1 MQCAMN
7 EENLIH
13 QLHSSSEQTKV
24 SSLPVAEII
33 QLETA
38 TPMNHE
44 VLADELH
51 STLALA
57 EALAST
63 DAEHP
68 RVVLVKRLSDLLLL
82 SDDQVMPSERALI
95 DEILVRLI
103 GHVDASLRKR
113 IANRIAGMTDPPR
126 ALLVKLARDEVIV
139 AESILENS
147 LAVSDSDLIDIVR
160 KGNGEHRRV
169 IASRKVLSSA
179 VADALVEMSEVS
191 VLETLLRNESVH
203 FSLAGM
209 EKMAQRS
216 RYVSSLQPLIVER
229 AMLHSTLAYTMFWW
243 LPSDLRLRVL
253 FRFSVSRR
261 VLQQAIADA
270 IEQGDFN
277 LRSNDPLEQEA
288 LNFILGG
295 QFSARGQAVHVFE
308 HLKTGK
314 TDEFLTGFAIA
325 AGITRQTVIKILRDP
340 GGEALAVLCKA
351 VSLKRQEFVMLARL
365 LEKAKRASDLTEERS
380 ECLELV
386 FDSLP
391 TDSADLILRH
401 WDKPRLEGLTAPLS
415 GV

>member
-1 MQCAMN
+1 MG
-7 EENLIH
+7 EEKLNKAHHTPPELR
-13 QLHSSSEQTKV
+13 QTETR
-24 SSLPVAEII
+24 PVAEII

-38 TPMNHE
+38 ETMNHE
-44 VLADELH
+44 LLADELQ
-51 STLALA
+51 STFALA
-57 EALAST
+57 EALACT
-63 DAEHP
+63 KVEHP

-82 SDDQVMPSERALI
+82 STDQVMPSERALI

-103 GHVDASLRKR
+103 VHVDVTLRKR
-113 IANRIAGMTDPPR
+113 IARRISGMTEPPG
-126 ALLVKLARDEVIV
+126 ALLAKLARDEIIV
-139 AESILENS
+139 AESILENN
-147 LAVSDSDLIDIVR
+147 LAISDSDLIDIVR

-169 IASRKVLSSA
+169 IASRKAISSS

-191 VLETLLRNESVH
+191 VLETLLRNECVH
-203 FSLAGM
+203 FSLSGM
-209 EKMAQRS
+209 EKLAQRS
-216 RYVSSLQPLIVER
+216 RYVPSLQPLIVER
-229 AMLHSTLAYTMFWW
+229 AALHSTLAYTIFWW

-270 IEQGDFN
+270 VEQGEFD

-288 LNFILGG
+288 LHFILGG
-295 QFSARGQAVHVFE
+295 QYSARGQAAHVFE

-314 TDEFLTGFAIA
+314 TDEFLSSFSIA
-325 AGITRQTVIKILRDP
+325 AGISRQTVVKILRDP

-365 LEKAKRASDLTEERS
+365 LEKAKQATDLTEERA

-401 WDKPRLEGLTAPLS
+401 WDKPRLQGLAAPTS
-415 GV
+415 ND